1 MAETPDGS
9 ERREDGRAAGTA
21 ANRRRMSADERTALQ
36 QRLGARYGE
45 GSSIRQ
51 LAGEEGLSYG
61 FVHRLLSEG
70 GTALRGRG
78 GSTRRRA
85 AS

>member
-1 MAETPDGS
+1 MAGTPDGS
-9 ERREDGRAAGTA
+9 DHEDGRTTGG
-21 ANRRRMSADERTALQ
+21 RRRLSTDERAALQ
-36 QRLGARYGE
+36 HRLGARYAS

-61 FVHRLLSEG
+61 FVHRLLTES
-70 GTALRGRG
+70 GTELRGRG
-78 GSTRRRA
+78 GSTRRRE

>member
-1 MAETPDGS
+1 
-9 ERREDGRAAGTA
+9 
-21 ANRRRMSADERTALQ
+21 MSADERAALQ

>member
-1 MAETPDGS
+1 MSPE
-9 ERREDGRAAGTA
+9 ER
-21 ANRRRMSADERTALQ
+21 SALQ

-61 FVHRLLSEG
+61 FVHRLLTES

>member
-1 MAETPDGS
+1 VAGTSDGS
-9 ERREDGRAAGTA
+9 DHEGDRAGG
-21 ANRRRMSADERTALQ
+21 RRRLSGDERAALQ
-36 QRLGARYGE
+36 QRLGARYTG

-61 FVHRLLSEG
+61 FVHRLLTES
-70 GTALRGRG
+70 GTELRGRG

>member
-1 MAETPDGS
+1 MAATPDVPDD
-9 ERREDGRAAGTA
+9 EHGRATSG
-21 ANRRRMSADERTALQ
+21 RRRLSTDERSALQ
-36 QRLGARYGE
+36 QRLGSRYVE

-61 FVHRLLSEG
+61 FVHRLLTES
-70 GTALRGRG
+70 GTELRGRG
-78 GSTRRRA
+78 GSTRRSA